1 MQHQQKRHI
10 MVVDD
15 DTPRKKSK
23 LKWIVLIFFL
33 LLLAGGA
40 AGAWFFFLKDMVLSP
55 NPGPSE
61 KHAEQTE
68 SKPVALSGIAMDMPT
83 FTTNLADPLGQRFI
97 RLHLELEVADKGV
110 IDEMNR
116 FNARIRDAII
126 ILLSSKSYADIAGP
140 ESKMVLKNEIIDRLN
155 SILGPGKVYQV
166 FITDMVIQ

>member
-1 MQHQQKRHI
+1 

-15 DTPRKKSK
+15 ETPRKKSK

-55 NPGPSE
+55 DPGSSA
-61 KHAEQTE
+61 KKTEQTE
-68 SKPVALSGIAMDMPT
+68 GKPAPLTGVTLDLPT

-97 RLHLELEVADKGV
+97 RLHLELEVANKNV
-110 IDEMNR
+110 VDEMTKY
-116 FNARIRDAII
+116 NARIRDAII
-126 ILLSSKSYADIAGP
+126 ILLSSKSYADIAGA

-155 SILGPGKVYQV
+155 NILGPGKVYQV